1 MVGLVMLAKP
11 LLFTLLQYGAFTA
24 HDVNMASMSLSA
36 LALGLPAFA
45 LVKVVAPA
53 FYARQDTKTPVRAG
67 IIAMIVSML
76 LNIVFVGGLLVLWA
90 SPGDDANGWWARLST
105 TPGLHAG
112 LGLASACASYLNLAL
127 LWRALRK
134 SNVYVAHAGWWKHW
148 LRLLLACGAMALV
161 LTLLLSLWPD
171 WANTRVA
178 TRLYR
183 LAALVLA
190 GAATFSLVMYA
201 MGLRLRDLRGD

>member
-1 MVGLVMLAKP
+1 MISPSCVTIHAFEDAPSVTKP
-11 LLFTLLQYGAFTA
+11 SGATSQ
-24 HDVNMASMSLSA
+24 ASSA
-36 LALGLPAFA
+36 PLAFA
-45 LVKVVAPA
+45 SV
-53 FYARQDTKTPVRAG
+53 
-67 IIAMIVSML
+67 
-76 LNIVFVGGLLVLWA
+76 
-90 SPGDDANGWWARLST
+90 
-105 TPGLHAG
+105 
-112 LGLASACASYLNLAL
+112 LASACASYLNLAL

-171 WANTRVA
+171 WANTRAA

>member
-1 MVGLVMLAKP
+1 
-11 LLFTLLQYGAFTA
+11 
-24 HDVNMASMSLSA
+24 
-36 LALGLPAFA
+36 
-45 LVKVVAPA
+45 
-53 FYARQDTKTPVRAG
+53 
-67 IIAMIVSML
+67 
-76 LNIVFVGGLLVLWA
+76 
-90 SPGDDANGWWARLST
+90 
-105 TPGLHAG
+105 
-112 LGLASACASYLNLAL
+112 
-127 LWRALRK
+127 
-134 SNVYVAHAGWWKHW
+134 
-148 LRLLLACGAMALV
+148 LLACGAMALV